1 MTESPR
7 PRLVLLGYAAARPE
21 GLERAL
27 VRSGFQVMEA
37 PPGWPERGEAVPPDL
52 IVLTLPHPD
61 DALKQELDRLD
72 TTSWRRV
79 PRLVTLADP
88 DREATTKALLLG
100 ADDAMGAPIN
110 FAELNARLNA
120 KLRSRASWQAAEDWK
135 QLSELK
141 FDILQEVSAAIRSD
155 ELVETLV
162 RRVGLALDLAHCSFL
177 LVTPGERFGRV
188 VAVCESPATRDLQVD
203 LNRYPEIIEAIST
216 GRAVFVPDVR
226 THPLFDD
233 IRPLWAQQ
241 GVRVNIRSVAVIP
254 VLLQGRTTGVFL
266 LRTREED
273 PNLRPEQV
281 EFAETLAHAATRL
294 LENEERRSAILR
306 RQSGAASTDMLTG
319 CGSLDALDRRI
330 RDEFE
335 RARRY
340 ALSFSLILLDVD
352 QLRRFNE
359 RYGAVVGDRVMA
371 ELGGILQRELRA
383 PDFVSRYGGDEFALV
398 LPETDVEGAR
408 RSVGRVRECI
418 QNHAFPEL
426 DPADRPK
433 LSAGIVTFPHPSAAE
448 TRDLFALVEAALLR
462 GKSQTDGRIGTAESV
477 AA

>member
-1 MTESPR
+1 VTDPAR
-7 PRLVLLGYAAARPE
+7 PRLVLLGDAVARPD

-27 VRSGFQVMEA
+27 VRGGFQVMEA
-37 PPGWPERGEAVPPDL
+37 PTGWPDRLEPPSPDL
-52 IVLTLPHPD
+52 LLLTVARPD
-61 DALKQELDRLD
+61 DQLRCELERLDREG
-72 TTSWRRV
+72 WRSV
-79 PRLVTLADP
+79 PRLVTLTDP
-88 DREATTKALLLG
+88 DRDACTRALQLG
-100 ADDAMGAPIN
+100 ADDAMQAPVDL
-110 FAELNARLNA
+110 AELVARLTA
-120 KLRSRASWQAAEDWK
+120 RLRIRASIQAAEQWK

-141 FDILQEVSAAIRSD
+141 YDILQEVSGAIRSD
-155 ELVETLV
+155 ELVEILV

-203 LNRYPEIIEAIST
+203 LNRYPEILEAVAS
-216 GRAVFVPDVR
+216 GRPVFVPDIR
-226 THPLFDD
+226 THPLFDE

-241 GVRVNIRSVAVIP
+241 GLQVNIRSVAVIP
-254 VLLQGRTTGVFL
+254 VTIQGRTTGVFL
-266 LRTREED
+266 LRTQGED
-273 PNLRPEQV
+273 PGLRPDQV
-281 EFAETLAHAATRL
+281 DFATHLARATTRL
-294 LENEERRSAILR
+294 LENEERRAAILR
-306 RQSGAASTDMLTG
+306 RQGGAAATDMLTG

-340 ALSFSLILLDVD
+340 ALSFSVILLDVD

-359 RYGAVVGDRVMA
+359 RYGSTVGDRVMA

-398 LPETDVEGAR
+398 LPETDLDGAR

-426 DPADRPK
+426 DAADRPK
-433 LSAGIVTFPHPSAAE
+433 LSAGIVTFPHPSATE

-462 GKSQTDGRIGTAESV
+462 GKAQTDGRIGTAESV